1 MKRAYIEKQQK
12 IALIRDTFARELSA
26 RLNLLEVQ
34 APILS
39 EVGSGIQDGLSG
51 TEKAVS
57 VQVKTLPERRFEVV
71 HSLAKWKRATLGR
84 YQFGPGEGI
93 LAQMKALRPD
103 EAILG
108 PKHSVYVDQWDW
120 EQVMGR
126 EERTLSGLK
135 ARVEAIWSALKAT
148 EAALEVQHGIPAQLP
163 ETLTFMHAEAL
174 RQHYPDLSASERE
187 RRICQELGAV
197 FLIGIGGELADGQ
210 PHDMRAPDY
219 DDWSSE
225 TELGRGLNGDLLVW
239 NPVLGD
245 AFELSSMGV
254 RVDSLALQHQM
265 RVAGS
270 ESGLAQ
276 PWHQSLLGGQLPQT
290 IGGGIGQSRLVML
303 LLGAEHIGQ
312 VQCGVWA
319 EACPSHL

>member
-34 APILS
+34 APLLS

-51 TEKAVS
+51 SEKAVA
-57 VQVKTLPERRFEVV
+57 VKVKTLPEREFEVV

-120 EQVMGR
+120 EQVLDR
-126 EERTLSGLK
+126 DERSLSALK
-135 ARVEAIWSALKAT
+135 ARVEAIWGALKAT
-148 EAALEVQHGIPAQLP
+148 EAALEATHGRPAMLP
-163 ETLTFMHAEAL
+163 EQVTFMHAETL
-174 RQHYPDLSASERE
+174 RQHYPTLSASERE
-187 RRICQELGAV
+187 RRICQELGAG

-219 DDWSSE
+219 DDWSTE

-239 NPVLGD
+239 NPVLQD
-245 AFELSSMGV
+245 AFELSSMGI
-254 RVDSLALQHQM
+254 RVDSLALQQQM
-265 RVAGS
+265 RLAGTERALS
-270 ESGLAQ
+270 Q
-276 PWHQSLLGGQLPQT
+276 PWHQSLLAGELPQT

-303 LLGAEHIGQ
+303 LLGADHIGQ

-319 EACPSHL
+319 EPCPSRL

>member
-1 MKRAYIEKQQK
+1 MKRAYIEKQQQ
-12 IALIRDTFARELSA
+12 IALIRDTFSRELSA

-34 APILS
+34 APLLS
-39 EVGSGIQDGLSG
+39 EVGSGVQDGLSG
-51 TEKAVS
+51 EEQAVA
-57 VQVKTLPERRFEVV
+57 VRVKSLPGRAFEVV

-120 EQVMGR
+120 EQVLGS
-126 EERTLSGLK
+126 EERSLAGLK
-135 ARVEAIWSALKAT
+135 ARVEAVWAALKAT
-148 EAALEVQHGIPAQLP
+148 EAALAPGLTTAPSLP
-163 ETLTFMHAEAL
+163 ERLTFMHAETL
-174 RQHYPDLSASERE
+174 RQRYPELSASQRE
-187 RRICQELGAV
+187 RQICRELGAV
-197 FLIGIGGELADGQ
+197 FLIGIGGALADGQ
-210 PHDMRAPDY
+210 PHDARAPDY

-225 TELGRGLNGDLLVW
+225 TELGAGLNGDLLIW
-239 NPVLGD
+239 HPVLED

-265 RVAGS
+265 RLAGQ
-270 ESGLAQ
+270 EAGLTQ
-276 PWHQSLLGGQLPQT
+276 PWHQSLLAGTLPQT
-290 IGGGIGQSRLVML
+290 VGGGIGQSRLVML

-319 EACPSHL
+319 QRCPSRL